1 MYLTHSF
8 VAIKKGELDYL
19 MFYITEDYV
28 EQQVRLKEQL
38 NPLLEDLGRNLLD
51 KGAVVKAFDRDLDS
65 ANRELTERF
74 DQEFTREIIISF
86 DHQMEK
92 PGLLILNS
100 DIKSF
105 DPKSHQ
111 WIYISFRE
119 FLDEFGS
126 VKIYKLKEM
135 FDFLVT
141 SIKENRDLFKEAK
154 NYLKKEKAVSAH
166 KMVELKPG
174 IFGISLDLKETFNF
188 FNQMRNK

>member
-28 EQQVRLKEQL
+28 EQQVRLQEQL

-51 KGAVVKAFDRDLDS
+51 RGAVIKAFNRDLAF
-65 ANRELTERF
+65 ANRELTDKF
-74 DQEFTREIIISF
+74 DQDFTREIIISF

-100 DIKSF
+100 DIESF
-105 DPKSHQ
+105 DPKSHK
-111 WIYISFRE
+111 WIYLSFRE
-119 FLDEFGS
+119 FLDEYGG

-135 FDFLVT
+135 FDILT
-141 SIKENRDLFKEAK
+141 SAIKENKDLFKEAE
-154 NYLKKEKAVSAH
+154 NYLKKEKAISAH

-174 IFGISLDLKETFNF
+174 VFGISLDLKETFNF
-188 FNQMRNK
+188 FNRLRNK

>member
-8 VAIKKGELDYL
+8 VAVKKGDLDYL

-28 EQQVRLKEQL
+28 EQQVKLKEQL

-51 KGAVVKAFDRDLDS
+51 RGAVVKAFDRDLDS
-65 ANRELTERF
+65 ANEELTEKF
-74 DQEFTREIIISF
+74 DQDFTREIIISF

-100 DIKSF
+100 DIENF
-105 DPKSHQ
+105 DPKNHK
-111 WIYISFRE
+111 WIYVSFRE
-119 FLDEFGS
+119 FLDEYGG

-135 FDFLVT
+135 FDILT
-141 SIKENRDLFKEAK
+141 SAIKENKDLFKEAE
-154 NYLKKEKAVSAH
+154 NHLKKEKAISAH

-188 FNQMRNK
+188 FNQLRNK